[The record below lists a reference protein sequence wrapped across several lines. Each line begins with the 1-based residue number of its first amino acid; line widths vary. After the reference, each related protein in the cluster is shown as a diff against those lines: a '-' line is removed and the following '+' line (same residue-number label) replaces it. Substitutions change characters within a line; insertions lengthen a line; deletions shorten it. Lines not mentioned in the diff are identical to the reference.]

1 MKLPHAG
8 PAGPVG
14 IRPLHEWGNAMDR
27 LAALEVFVRAVETG
41 SFSAVARERKT
52 TQPAISKQMAA
63 LERQLG
69 CRLMNRTTRRLNLTD
84 AGMAYYEQCRDA
96 LQTLREAS
104 ASLRADQEGVGGSLR
119 LATSVGFG
127 RSQIAPRLGDFL
139 ARHPRLTIDLAMN
152 DAYVDLAREGIDVSI
167 RIGPL
172 REEGLIARQI
182 GQTQRVIC
190 AAPSYLEKA
199 GSPQTPAELRD
210 HNCVVY
216 AGLEIHDRWQIEGPA
231 GIEEVDVRGNL
242 RCNSGEGVLGAALGG
257 VGVINAPLWMVGPDI
272 AARRLKL
279 LLSGF
284 RPLPL
289 QIWAVWPPSR
299 RLSPRVKAVVDYLE
313 HAFQR
318 DPWVAGFGLPQV
330 RFGAPLPA
338 HSGTSTSNG
347 T

>member
-1 MKLPHAG
+1 
-8 PAGPVG
+8 
-14 IRPLHEWGNAMDR
+14 MDR

-41 SFSAVARERKT
+41 SFSAVARERHT

-127 RSQIAPRLGDFL
+127 RSQIAPRLGEFL
-139 ARHPRLTIDLAMN
+139 KRHPRLSIELAMN

-167 RIGPL
+167 RVGPQ
-172 REEGLIARQI
+172 RDEELIARQI
-182 GQTQRVIC
+182 GLSQRVVC
-190 AAPSYLEKA
+190 AAPSYLEQA
-199 GSPQTPAELRD
+199 GTPTRPADLVR

-216 AGLEIHDRWQIEGPA
+216 TGLETLDRWQFDGPD
-231 GIEEVDVRGNL
+231 GVEEIRVRGNL
-242 RCNSGEGVLGAALGG
+242 RCNSGDGLLGATVGG
-257 VGVINAPLWMVGPDI
+257 VGIFNAPLWQVGPEI
-272 AARRLKL
+272 AARKLKL
-279 LLSGF
+279 LLSGY

-289 QIWAVWPPSR
+289 PIWAVWPPSR
-299 RLSPRVKAVVDYLE
+299 RLSPRVKVLVDYLE

-318 DPWVAGFGLPQV
+318 DPWIAGFGLPQV
-330 RFGAPLPA
+330 RIASPTPPSIAPEVA
-338 HSGTSTSNG
+338 D
-347 T
+347 

>member
-1 MKLPHAG
+1 
-8 PAGPVG
+8 
-14 IRPLHEWGNAMDR
+14 MDR

-41 SFSAVARERKT
+41 SFSAVARERRT

-139 ARHPRLTIDLAMN
+139 KRHPRLSIELSLN

-172 REEGLIARQI
+172 RDEELIARQI
-182 GQTQRVIC
+182 GLSQRVVC
-190 AAPSYLEKA
+190 AAPGYLDQA
-199 GSPQTPAELRD
+199 GVPAVPEDLAS
-210 HNCVVY
+210 HNCIVY
-216 AGLEIHDRWQIEGPA
+216 VGLETFDRWQIEGPA
-231 GIEEVDVRGNL
+231 GPESIQVRGNL
-242 RCNSGEGVLGAALGG
+242 RCNNGEGVLGAALGG
-257 VGVINAPLWMVGPDI
+257 VGIVNAPLWLVGPDI

-279 LLSGF
+279 VLSGY
-284 RPLPL
+284 RPSPLP
-289 QIWAVWPPSR
+289 IWAVWPPSR
-299 RLSPRVKAVVDYLE
+299 RLSPRVKVLVDYLE

-318 DPWVAGFGLPQV
+318 DPWIAGFGLPQV
-330 RFGAPLPA
+330 KLASPSVPA
-338 HSGTSTSNG
+338 ATSPELEKS
-347 T
+347 